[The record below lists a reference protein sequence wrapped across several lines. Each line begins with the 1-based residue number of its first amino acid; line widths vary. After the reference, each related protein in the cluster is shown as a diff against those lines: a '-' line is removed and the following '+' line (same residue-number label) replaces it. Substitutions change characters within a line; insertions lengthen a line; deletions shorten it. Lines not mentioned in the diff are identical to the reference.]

1 MKKKGATIITGKMIE
16 IKGSMARHGI
26 VRKVVN
32 TFIKTEYRKKGK
44 GVIFHYPVENLPD
57 GQLFIIRPGHKK
69 NFDFKVEVAVDCRL
83 GEGSHIEIARD
94 LRNKKQENQQKF
106 EDLLNAITEIY
117 NCAENDVDRVLTT
130 YSYLDKSFKT
140 GAKVEVILKV
150 VKWLFIMED
159 IVYWDNEGRAFLFNF
174 LRYVAKETDDNRL
187 NEALD
192 KVKNPDRLK
201 SFMRKC
207 GIEWIPS
214 KG

>member
-1 MKKKGATIITGKMIE
+1 MKKEKIIITGKMIE
-16 IKGSMARHGI
+16 IKGTLARHKI
-26 VRKVVN
+26 VKKVVN
-32 TFIKTEYRKKGK
+32 TFIKTEYRKKGR
-44 GVIFHYPVENLPD
+44 GVIFQYPVENLPD

-69 NFDFKVEVAVDCRL
+69 NFDFKVEVIANLGL
-83 GEGSHIEIARD
+83 GEGSHIEIATD
-94 LRNKKQENQQKF
+94 LRKKKQKNPQKF
-106 EDLLNAITEIY
+106 GDVLNAITQIY
-117 NCAENDVDRVLTT
+117 DCSESDVDKILS
-130 YSYLDKSFKT
+130 SYPNPDKSFQT
-140 GAKVEVILKV
+140 GAKVGVILKV

-174 LRYVAKETDDNRL
+174 LRYVSEEPDDNRL
-187 NEALD
+187 KEAIE